1 MHVYT
6 VVPVAPFEP
15 ESIITK
21 SIECLKE
28 LEHED
33 FSLEVYYI
41 IDTFPG
47 DTRELH
53 WELPDNF
60 KVMLR
65 TNGRGYR
72 AGAINDFLKMIED
85 ADYPADYVAII
96 DVDVRPAKDFIPKCI
111 AALEKNDSA
120 IFSSGYRLVSN
131 ESTFLTKLIAIEWG
145 FIYDVAIE
153 WGFIYDARSN
163 TAGTEDYRKEDFR
176 NLDGVGVLKGSLLK
190 GERFDEKAT
199 CDDTDFLIRM
209 YLKGKVAVL
218 AETSFEDQVPSTLR
232 DFYHQRV
239 RWCRSLV
246 EGFSKYL
253 IPMIH
258 APVPFTGKMSWL
270 LEVVGY
276 FFAPFLSLI
285 ALPWFLTRPNKKK
298 LSRGPLESV
307 KLLFG
312 CIGYTWL
319 MTIIG
324 IVAIIQHLTSSQ
336 FEWKPRI
343 RSDI

>member
-1 MHVYT
+1 MNVYT

-21 SIECLKE
+21 SIECLQE
-28 LEHED
+28 LEHGD

-60 KVMLR
+60 KVVLR

-72 AGAINDFLKMIED
+72 AGKINDFLTMIEN
-85 ADYPADYVAII
+85 ADYTADYVAII
-96 DVDVRPAKDFIPKCI
+96 DVDCRPAKDFIPKCV

-120 IFSSGYRLVSN
+120 IFSSGCRLVSN
-131 ESTFLTKLIAIEWG
+131 ESTLLTKLIAIEWSL
-145 FIYDVAIE
+145 ICNTLI
-153 WGFIYDARSN
+153 N
-163 TAGTEDYRKEDFR
+163 TAGPEDFR

-190 GERFDEKAT
+190 GERFDERAT

-209 YLKGKVAVL
+209 YLRGKVAVL
-218 AETSFEDQVPSTLR
+218 AETSFGDQVPTTLR

-239 RWCRSLV
+239 RWYRALAES
-246 EGFSKYL
+246 FSKYL
-253 IPMIH
+253 IPMVH
-258 APVPFTGKMSWL
+258 APVPFTGKLSWL
-270 LEVVGY
+270 LEVVG
-276 FFAPFLSLI
+276 FFFLPFLSLI
-285 ALPWFLTRPNKKK
+285 ALPRFLMNMDKKK
-298 LSRGPLESV
+298 LSGGPLESV

-312 CIGYTWL
+312 GVGYTWL

-324 IVAIIQHLTSSQ
+324 IVAIIQYATSSK
-336 FEWKPRI
+336 FEW
-343 RSDI
+343 RSTSRCDM

>member
-1 MHVYT
+1 MNVYT

-21 SIECLKE
+21 SIECLQE
-28 LEHED
+28 LEHGD

-60 KVMLR
+60 KVVLR

-72 AGAINDFLKMIED
+72 AGKINDFLTMIEN
-85 ADYPADYVAII
+85 ADYTADYVAII
-96 DVDVRPAKDFIPKCI
+96 DVDCRPAKDFIPKCV

-120 IFSSGYRLVSN
+120 IFSSGCRLVN
-131 ESTFLTKLIAIEWG
+131 NKSTLLTKLTAMEWG
-145 FIYDVAIE
+145 F
-153 WGFIYDARSN
+153 GFDALIN
-163 TAGTEDYRKEDFR
+163 TAGSEDFR

-199 CDDTDFLIRM
+199 CDDIDFLIRM

-218 AETSFEDQVPSTLR
+218 AETSFGDQVPTTLR
-232 DFYHQRV
+232 EFYHQRV
-239 RWCRSLV
+239 RWHRAFV
-246 EGFSKYL
+246 EGFNKYL
-253 IPMIH
+253 IPMVH
-258 APVPFTGKMSWL
+258 APVPFTGKIFWL
-270 LEVVGY
+270 LEVVGW
-276 FFAPFLSLI
+276 FFAPFLSPVGLH
-285 ALPWFLTRPNKKK
+285 WFLMNRDKKK
-298 LSRGPLESV
+298 LSGGPLESV

-312 CIGYTWL
+312 GVGYTWL
-319 MTIIG
+319 LTIIG
-324 IVAIIQHLTSSQ
+324 IVAIIQHSTSSK
-336 FEWKPRI
+336 FEW
-343 RSDI
+343 RSTSRHNL

>member
-1 MHVYT
+1 VNVYT

-28 LEHED
+28 LECD
-33 FSLEVYYI
+33 NFNLEVYYL

-47 DTRELH
+47 DKRTLS
-53 WELPDNF
+53 WVLPNNF
-60 KVMLR
+60 SMSLR
-65 TNGRGYR
+65 TPRGHK
-72 AGAINDFLKMIED
+72 AGALNDFLKMIED

-96 DVDVRPAKDFIPKCI
+96 DVDCRPAKDFIPKCI

-120 IFSSGYRLVSN
+120 IFSSGCRLVNNKSN
-131 ESTFLTKLIAIEWG
+131 TLTKLIAIEWG
-145 FIYDVAIE
+145 LVYDVLLRTS
-153 WGFIYDARSN
+153 GP
-163 TAGTEDYRKEDFR
+163 EDFR

-199 CDDTDFLIRM
+199 CDDTDFLTRM

-218 AETSFEDQVPSTLR
+218 AETSFEDQVPSTLGE
-232 DFYHQRV
+232 FYHQRV
-239 RWCRSLV
+239 RWCRALA
-246 EGFSKYL
+246 EGLSKYF
-253 IPMIH
+253 IPMVN
-258 APVPFTGKMSWL
+258 APAPFKGKISWL
-270 LEVVGY
+270 FEALGL

-285 ALPWFLTRPNKKK
+285 ALPWFLASRNGEK
-298 LSRGPLESV
+298 LSDSSFESV

-312 CIGYTWL
+312 GVGYTWL

-324 IVAIIQHLTSSQ
+324 IIAIIQYSASSK
-336 FEWKPRI
+336 FEW
-343 RSDI
+343 RSTSRCDM

>member
-1 MHVYT
+1 MNVYT

-21 SIECLKE
+21 SIECLQE
-28 LEHED
+28 LEHGD

-60 KVMLR
+60 KVVLR

-72 AGAINDFLKMIED
+72 AGKINDFLTMIEN
-85 ADYPADYVAII
+85 ADYTADYVAII
-96 DVDVRPAKDFIPKCI
+96 DVDCRPAKDFIPKCV

-120 IFSSGYRLVSN
+120 IFSSGCRLVN
-131 ESTFLTKLIAIEWG
+131 NKSTLLTKLTAMEWG
-145 FIYDVAIE
+145 F
-153 WGFIYDARSN
+153 GFDALLS
-163 TAGTEDYRKEDFR
+163 TAGPEDFR

-190 GERFDEKAT
+190 GERFDERAT
-199 CDDTDFLIRM
+199 SDDIDFLIRM

-218 AETSFEDQVPSTLR
+218 AETSFGDQVPTTLR

-239 RWCRSLV
+239 RWCRAQAES
-246 EGFSKYL
+246 FSKYL
-253 IPMIH
+253 IPMVH

-270 LEVVGY
+270 LEVVGS

-285 ALPWFLTRPNKKK
+285 ALPWFLTSLNRKK
-298 LSRGPLESV
+298 LSGGPLESV
-307 KLLFG
+307 KLLVG
-312 CIGYTWL
+312 GVGYTWL

-324 IVAIIQHLTSSQ
+324 IVAIMQYLTSSK
-336 FEWKPRI
+336 FEW
-343 RSDI
+343 RSTTRHNC

>member
-1 MHVYT
+1 MNVYT

-21 SIECLKE
+21 SIECLQE
-28 LEHED
+28 LEHDD
-33 FSLEVYYI
+33 FSLEVYYV

-60 KVMLR
+60 KVVLR

-72 AGAINDFLKMIED
+72 AGAINDFLTMIED

-96 DVDVRPAKDFIPKCI
+96 DVDVRPAKDFLPKCI
-111 AALEKNDSA
+111 VALEENDSA
-120 IFSSGYRLVSN
+120 IFSSGCRLVNN
-131 ESTFLTKLIAIEWG
+131 ESTILAKLIAMEWDLG
-145 FIYDVAIE
+145 YDKLI
-153 WGFIYDARSN
+153 S
-163 TAGTEDYRKEDFR
+163 TAGPEDFR

-199 CDDTDFLIRM
+199 CDDIDFLIRM

-218 AETSFEDQVPSTLR
+218 AETSFGDQVPTTLR
-232 DFYHQRV
+232 EFYHQRV
-239 RWCRSLV
+239 RWYRALAES
-246 EGFSKYL
+246 FSKYL
-253 IPMIH
+253 IPMVH
-258 APVPFTGKMSWL
+258 APVPFTGKLSWL
-270 LEVVGY
+270 LEVVGP

-285 ALPWFLTRPNKKK
+285 ALPRFLARPNKEK
-298 LSRGPLESV
+298 SSGGSLELV
-307 KLLFG
+307 KISFFAP
-312 CIGYTWL
+312 GYTWL

-324 IVAIIQHLTSSQ
+324 IVAIMQYATSGK
-336 FEWKPRI
+336 FEWRPTSRNNV
-343 RSDI
+343 

>member
-1 MHVYT
+1 MNVYT

-28 LEHED
+28 LEHDD

-47 DTRELH
+47 DTRDLH

-72 AGAINDFLKMIED
+72 AGKINDFLKMIED

-96 DVDVRPAKDFIPKCI
+96 DVDCRPAKDFIPKCI
-111 AALEKNDSA
+111 AALEENDSA
-120 IFSSGYRLVSN
+120 IFSSGYRFVNNKSN
-131 ESTFLTKLIAIEWG
+131 ILTKLIAMEWVFG
-145 FIYDVAIE
+145 YALLRPSVP
-153 WGFIYDARSN
+153 
-163 TAGTEDYRKEDFR
+163 EDFR

-199 CDDTDFLIRM
+199 CDDIDFLIRM
-209 YLKGKVAVL
+209 YLKGKIAVL
-218 AETSFEDQVPSTLR
+218 AETSFEDQAPSTLGEL
-232 DFYHQRV
+232 YHQRV
-239 RWCRSLV
+239 RWYRALTESI
-246 EGFSKYL
+246 SKYFV
-253 IPMIH
+253 PMVH
-258 APVPFTGKMSWL
+258 APVPFTGKMSCL
-270 LEVVGY
+270 FAVVGW
-276 FFAPFLSLI
+276 FFAPFLSPVG
-285 ALPWFLTRPNKKK
+285 LPWFLTNLNKKK
-298 LSRGPLESV
+298 LSGGPLESV

-312 CIGYTWL
+312 GVGYTWL
-319 MTIIG
+319 ITIIG
-324 IVAIIQHLTSSQ
+324 IVAIIQHLTSSK
-336 FEWKPRI
+336 FEWIPVSRC
-343 RSDI
+343 DM